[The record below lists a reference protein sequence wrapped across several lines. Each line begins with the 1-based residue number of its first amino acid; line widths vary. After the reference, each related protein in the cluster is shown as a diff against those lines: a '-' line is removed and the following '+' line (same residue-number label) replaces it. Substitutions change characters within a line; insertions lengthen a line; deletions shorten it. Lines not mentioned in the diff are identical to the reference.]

1 MEIWTVNATNLTI
14 TIVKHRGKTSFRWYE
29 NGKPR
34 YRTIKD
40 EQNAQAEEIQLRID
54 LQNGVT
60 ESMKREAEKQRQAE
74 AAERQRQVV
83 AKHKT
88 LGDHIE
94 KFFLDIATDSP
105 KHALLLRQRI
115 ERLFEAADI
124 QTVEDISAAKLRT
137 TIGRMRCHA
146 QSPKKKPTDYPLLS
160 PQSKRYYAKAARQFT
175 KWADDEGYATDPLK
189 KWKPKKYDKVVERHP
204 RDRLQPEELET
215 LVKGTYVSNRR
226 VQGFDPSTRAWIYL
240 IASMTGLR
248 KGEIAVLT
256 PKSFDLTARKIFVG
270 AEDTKN
276 GKEANLPLPKA
287 MVADLMK
294 WLAGKRGLL
303 FPGLAKKDA
312 AKMIR
317 RDLEVLGI
325 PYESEVG
332 NRPFHSLRNTFISHL
347 FDLGLPLAVIQRK
360 ARHGDIRTTLKY
372 GKPKAD
378 EASFVELLD
387 YPGLT

>member
-1 MEIWTVNATNLTI
+1 MNATNLTI

-29 NGKPR
+29 GGKPR
-34 YRTIKD
+34 YRIVKD

-60 ESMKREAEKQRQAE
+60 ESMKREAEKQRQTE
-74 AAERQRQVV
+74 AAEQQRQEA

-88 LGDHIE
+88 LADHIE
-94 KFFLDIATDSP
+94 NFYQDIATDSP
-105 KHALLLRQRI
+105 KHALLLRRRI
-115 ERLFEAADI
+115 ERLFKAADI
-124 QTVEDISAAKLRT
+124 HTIEDISAAKLRT
-137 TIGRMRCHA
+137 TIGRMRCCP

-160 PQSKRYYAKAARQFT
+160 SQSKRYYSKAARQFT
-175 KWADDEGYATDPLK
+175 KFLDDEGYVTDPLK
-189 KWKPKKYDKVVERHP
+189 RWKPKKYDKVVERHP
-204 RDRLQPEELET
+204 RDRLQPEELEK
-215 LVKGTYVSNRR
+215 LVKGTYISGRR
-226 VQGFDPSTRAWIYL
+226 VQGVDCCTRSWLYL
-240 IASMTGLR
+240 LGSITGLR

-276 GKEANLPLPKA
+276 GKEAKLPLPKA
-287 MVADLMK
+287 MVADLKK

-317 RDLEVLGI
+317 RDLEALGI
-325 PYESEVG
+325 PFKTEVG
-332 NRPFHSLRNTFISHL
+332 ERCFHAATRNSYISAL
-347 FDLGLPLAVIQRK
+347 FDLGLPLAQIQRS
-360 ARHGDIRTTLKY
+360 ARHSDIRTTLKY

-378 EASFVELLD
+378 EASFVDQLD